1 MGGHN
6 EMGGMGRDSGIRDE
20 TRQQDMQWVEDETRL
35 QDSETRQTGGEQDE
49 KHVQSYLVV
58 HVHIPHLELKYMI
71 LFISI
76 CSLSVKMYCII
87 ACISI

>member
-1 MGGHN
+1 
-6 EMGGMGRDSGIRDE
+6 MGRDSGIRDE
-20 TRQQDMQWVEDETRL
+20 TRQRDMQWVEDETRL
-35 QDSETRQTGGEQDE
+35 QDSETRQRGGEQDE
-49 KHVQSYLVV
+49 KHVQSYLV
-58 HVHIPHLELKYMI
+58 VHIPHLELKYMI